1 MMNAVAR
8 PVIYRHFHRIAWL
21 AVALTLCVVV
31 FGAFVRLS
39 DAGLSCPDWPTCYG
53 RAAWPKAVDEAAS
66 HVASE
71 IRPFETHKA
80 WREQVHR
87 HIAASLGVLVLV
99 LALLAAR
106 RRRWGIAQILA
117 AAGLVGAAIP
127 LYMHGEH
134 VAASALA
141 ILGEALLL
149 FAALRWSNIDLARAA
164 AQRLGIEVEFK
175 PIDWNAK
182 EAELSGKRVD
192 VLWNGLTITEERK
205 KNIAFTAPY
214 MQNHQIVVV
223 KADAAIKAK
232 ADLAGKVVGVQ
243 DGSSAVE
250 AIEKDAATAQSFK
263 QLKKYGDNVTALMD
277 LSAGRVDA
285 VVLDEVVG
293 RYYSAKKPGEYA
305 VLDEHFGT
313 EDYGVGLRQDDAAL
327 RTRLDEVLTAMKGDG
342 SGARIAEQWFGKN
355 ILK

>member
-1 MMNAVAR
+1 MN
-8 PVIYRHFHRIAWL
+8 PL
-21 AVALTLCVVV
+21 ASPSR
-31 FGAFVRLS
+31 RLLLAS
-39 DAGLSCPDWPTCYG
+39 
-53 RAAWPKAVDEAAS
+53 AAA
-66 HVASE
+66 
-71 IRPFETHKA
+71 T
-80 WREQVHR
+80 
-87 HIAASLGVLVLV
+87 
-99 LALLAAR
+99 ALLWGCSKTETPAPAAPEP
-106 RRRWGIAQILA
+106 AAPA
-117 AAGLVGAAIP
+117 AATAPGLPARIVIGLDDNFPPMGFRDDKNQLVG
-127 LYMHGEH
+127 
-134 VAASALA
+134 
-141 ILGEALLL
+141 
-149 FAALRWSNIDLARAA
+149 FDIDLAREAGK
-164 AQRLGIEVEFK
+164 RLGIEVEFK

-182 EAELSGKRVD
+182 EAELNGKRVD
-192 VLWNGLTITEERK
+192 ALWNGLTITEERK

>member
-1 MMNAVAR
+1 MN
-8 PVIYRHFHRIAWL
+8 PL
-21 AVALTLCVVV
+21 ASPSR
-31 FGAFVRLS
+31 RLLLAS
-39 DAGLSCPDWPTCYG
+39 
-53 RAAWPKAVDEAAS
+53 AAA
-66 HVASE
+66 
-71 IRPFETHKA
+71 T
-80 WREQVHR
+80 
-87 HIAASLGVLVLV
+87 
-99 LALLAAR
+99 ALLWGCSKTETPAPAAPEP
-106 RRRWGIAQILA
+106 AAPA
-117 AAGLVGAAIP
+117 AATAPGLPARIVIGLDDNFPPMGFRDDKNQLVG
-127 LYMHGEH
+127 
-134 VAASALA
+134 
-141 ILGEALLL
+141 
-149 FAALRWSNIDLARAA
+149 FDIDLAREAGK
-164 AQRLGIEVEFK
+164 RLGIEVEFK
-175 PIDWNAK
+175 PIDWSAK

-342 SGARIAEQWFGKN
+342 SGAKIAEQWFGKN